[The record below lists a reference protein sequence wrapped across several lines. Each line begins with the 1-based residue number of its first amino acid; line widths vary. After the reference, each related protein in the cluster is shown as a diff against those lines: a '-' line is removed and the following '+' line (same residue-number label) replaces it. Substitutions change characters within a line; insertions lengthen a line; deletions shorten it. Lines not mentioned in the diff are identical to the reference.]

1 MNIHTIYR
9 HPADLEAEA
18 MLSREQPYPDS
29 FTLAERTA
37 ERMTRA
43 RNGLAHVM
51 TDLLPLLEKPLCFIR
66 PCWIRSAASLPRS
79 DVKRWQSY
87 TITSLLI
94 WMKTAGLKCQRRTE
108 GATQCVI
115 STLSAK

>member
-29 FTLAERTA
+29 FTLAER
-37 ERMTRA
+37 MTRA

-51 TDLLPLLEKPLCFIR
+51 TDLSPHLDDEQAAIVH
-66 PCWIRSAASLPRS
+66 CWLDKVLTIVDITRIDAEASS
-79 DVKRWQSY
+79 
-87 TITSLLI
+87 
-94 WMKTAGLKCQRRTE
+94 
-108 GATQCVI
+108 
-115 STLSAK
+115 

>member
-9 HPADLEAEA
+9 HSADLEAEA

-51 TDLLPLLEKPLCFIR
+51 TDLLPLLEVEQAAIAY
-66 PCWIRSAASLPRS
+66 CWLSKVLTIVDIARIDAEGSA
-79 DVKRWQSY
+79 
-87 TITSLLI
+87 
-94 WMKTAGLKCQRRTE
+94 
-108 GATQCVI
+108 
-115 STLSAK
+115 